1 MLMVI
6 FAVNTIA
13 EHTRKH
19 ANGKHNDMGTTGENE
34 GKCIMTLYQHKLIQI
49 WVEHIEGN
57 ETGFG

>member
-1 MLMVI
+1 MVI
-6 FAVNTIA
+6 FAVNTIG

-19 ANGKHNDMGTTGENE
+19 ANGKYNDMGTMGQNE
-34 GKCIMTLYQHKLIQI
+34 GKCIVTPYQHKLIQS